1 MQLALG
7 RSSSMLKWSALRS
20 PESTRWPLS
29 VVRDRELFGMAEQ
42 VQRKLAGRIEGAQPA
57 DLTATKLVR
66 RIDLALD
73 WTVQKRQ
80 LGFG

>member
-1 MQLALG
+1 LATRSIPKPEHANG
-7 RSSSMLKWSALRS
+7 RRRKRGPVLPLAFLAPDIVEAILKG
-20 PESTRWPLS
+20 T
-29 VVRDRELFGMAEQ
+29 
-42 VQRKLAGRIEGAQPA
+42 QPA

-73 WTVQKRQ
+73 WPVQKRQ

>member
-1 MQLALG
+1 
-7 RSSSMLKWSALRS
+7 
-20 PESTRWPLS
+20 
-29 VVRDRELFGMAEQ
+29 MAEQ
-42 VQRKLAGRIEGAQPA
+42 VQRKLAGRIKGAQPA

-66 RIDLALD
+66 RIDLARD